1 LRRLPLAPRF
11 EAEFM
16 SSARASSTGD
26 PALDRDG
33 EKLDHAPTSGAASL
47 PTARQI
53 IFSSVLTPNWLLG
66 LLLFACMFMPFYEGC
81 NNKTV
86 YIYESLGDV
95 EPTASS
101 VYSTF
106 LRGWPFLFGLVLS
119 AGTLATAL
127 ACNPLQNRTLWRG
140 LALLILANGFLLI
153 PNIAEACN
161 DGSAAIVVLPSVL
174 LLLLLF
180 GTAKYGRNWF
190 QLGVVLQ
197 LVLACLA
204 TPWLPIIAVFNT
216 RLLIG
221 GKLAVGAGS
230 LLIVS
235 SIVEFVNARR
245 ALTRQPG
252 ESPLQLSLRSML
264 LIMLVGGIVFSLVGA
279 WIVAESG

>member
-1 LRRLPLAPRF
+1 
-11 EAEFM
+11 M
-16 SSARASSTGD
+16 SSASAQN
-26 PALDRDG
+26 AVNVNVDRDG
-33 EKLDHAPTSGAASL
+33 QASDGSAAPCTVG
-47 PTARQI
+47 PPPARQI

-86 YIYESLGDV
+86 YIYKSLGDV

-101 VYSTF
+101 VYGEF
-106 LRGWPFLFGLVLS
+106 LRVWPFLFGFVLF
-119 AGTLATAL
+119 AGTLAAAL
-127 ACNPLQNRTLWRG
+127 ARNPLQSRTLWRG

-153 PNIAEACN
+153 PNIAEGMK
-161 DGSAAIVVLPSVL
+161 DGSAAIVVVPSIL

-180 GTAKYGRNWF
+180 GTAAYGRNSF
-190 QLGVVLQ
+190 QSAIVLQ
-197 LVLACLA
+197 FVLACLA
-204 TPWLPIIAVFNT
+204 TPWLPIIAIFNS

-245 ALTRQPG
+245 ALTRKPG
-252 ESPLQLSLRSML
+252 ESPLQLSLRSMFV
-264 LIMLVGGIVFSLVGA
+264 IMLVGGVVFSLVGA